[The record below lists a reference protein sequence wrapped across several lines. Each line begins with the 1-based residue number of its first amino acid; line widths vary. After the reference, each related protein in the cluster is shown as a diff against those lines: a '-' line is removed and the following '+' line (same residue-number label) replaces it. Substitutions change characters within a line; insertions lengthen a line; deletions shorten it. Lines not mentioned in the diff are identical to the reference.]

1 MTDSRD
7 NVMAAV
13 ARGVRVGALPPGA
26 RLEHPGAPP
35 PLDRATDREGMIAS
49 FTRELEKLMGTVHR
63 VADDGQAQARV
74 FELLEARGVGRV
86 LAWDDQWLRPA
97 GIGHALRTAGILTES
112 CWLPQ
117 DGSDRTAR
125 LKALDDVVVGL
136 TGAYAALADTGSL
149 IVVSGPGRGRIA
161 SLLPPTHIAV
171 VGAEQLSPTL
181 AAFLTANPA
190 VADVGSNVV
199 AITGPSRTGDIE
211 GTLVL
216 GVHGPGDLHVIV
228 IG

>member
-7 NVMAAV
+7 NVLAAV
-13 ARGVRVGALPPGA
+13 ARGTRVGTLPPGA

-35 PLDRATDREGMIAS
+35 HLDRPSDRDGMIAS

-63 VADDGQAQARV
+63 VADDVQARARV
-74 FELLEARGVGRV
+74 MEVLEARSARRV

-97 GIGHALRTAGILTES
+97 GLGPALREAGVAVEP
-112 CWLPQ
+112 CWLPP
-117 DGSDRTAR
+117 DGPERTAR
-125 LKALDDVVVGL
+125 LKALDDVVVGI
-136 TGAYAALADTGSL
+136 TGAHGALADTGSL
-149 IVVSGPGRGRIA
+149 VVVSGPGRGRIA

-171 VGAEQLSPTL
+171 IGADQLSPTL
-181 AAFLTANPA
+181 TAFLASNPEI
-190 VADVGSNVV
+190 ADIGSNVV

-216 GVHGPGDLHVIV
+216 GVHGPGDLHVIIV
-228 IG
+228 G